1 MSVIERGTHSAQ
13 PRAKRAPTCHHRQDL
28 PETRRDTTRRQLT
41 EAPLTI
47 PWTTSARYCLRS
59 DRPRGHSVLCRHTTP
74 RHACLQRARESGRQT
89 GRERERESTQRQQ
102 RRRETT
108 KRRMAERRGPTA
120 HLSSPR
126 HAKPLLATLAVC
138 PQLQL
143 VVSITMVI
151 ANPTTTATATTTAHQ
166 AGRRRGDD
174 DD

>member
-59 DRPRGHSVLCRHTTP
+59 DRPRGHSVPCRHTTP

-89 GRERERESTQRQQ
+89 GREGEH
-102 RRRETT
+102 TT
-108 KRRMAERRGPTA
+108 TAATTGDERRMAERRGPTA

-174 DD
+174 D